1 MARSAIHPGEHLAE
15 AIGAMG
21 ITAAQLARDI
31 KVPANRVPLLP
42 RKIAILHFTRAITAD
57 TALRLG
63 RYFGTSPE
71 FWMNLQQIYELRRAE
86 QELGDG
92 IKAIPRR
99 KAKAARG
106 PRGGSA
112 GFVLFP
118 SPPRKRGSRE
128 TARPTPGFPLTR
140 E

>member
-15 AIGAMG
+15 AIEALG

-31 KVPANRVPLLP
+31 KVPANRVTG
-42 RKIAILHFTRAITAD
+42 ILHFTRAITAD

-86 QELGDG
+86 QELGDD
-92 IKAIPRR
+92 IKSIPRS
-99 KAKAARG
+99 KVKAA
-106 PRGGSA
+106 
-112 GFVLFP
+112 
-118 SPPRKRGSRE
+118 
-128 TARPTPGFPLTR
+128 
-140 E
+140 